1 MPARYPGQP
10 AARNFPR
17 SVKRPL
23 SCTDEDET
31 SSLAEWHCTL
41 AREATIGKNG
51 NNALSPKFNPNEVAT
66 YGVAIVKQP
75 DIGYGPFLAG
85 DGVPV
90 FQQASLAA
98 GVKCSCY
105 PSGVTFDNPAGIA
118 SLQFLMDL
126 SLKYHV
132 APPASEYGSNG
143 AASTNQDVTLFSA
156 GKVAMDVEG
165 DWFTDTIATSAK
177 FSFGVLPIPAG
188 PDGRWSFTN
197 CLIDAINVHSPH
209 QTAAW
214 ELEQW
219 LGSPTSESMMGDRGA
234 SAARR
239 AGRDMERVR
248 RPD

>member
-1 MPARYPGQP
+1 
-10 AARNFPR
+10 
-17 SVKRPL
+17 
-23 SCTDEDET
+23 
-31 SSLAEWHCTL
+31 
-41 AREATIGKNG
+41 
-51 NNALSPKFNPNEVAT
+51 
-66 YGVAIVKQP
+66 
-75 DIGYGPFLAG
+75 
-85 DGVPV
+85 VPV

-105 PSGVTFDNPAGIA
+105 PDSVTFDNAAGIA

-143 AASTNQDVTLFSA
+143 AASTNQDVSLFTA

-165 DWFTDTIATSAK
+165 DWFTDTIASAAK
-177 FSFGVLPIPAG
+177 FSFGVLPIPTG

-197 CLIDAINVHSPH
+197 GLIDAINVHSPN

-219 LGSPTSESMMGDRGA
+219 LGSPTSESIMGSGGYIWPGIASLDTTFLDYWKAKGVDVSPFLEEAENSSHVETLPVAPQAGQVITSLAADLGPAWLGDEPVA
-234 SAARR
+234 SAVAT
-239 AGRDMERVR
+239 ATRDADQELQH
-248 RPD
+248 PSQ